1 MLNKETE
8 FILKAVEEGKMI
20 KAFNRNGIR
29 SDMYFNQS
37 TLAAPRRM
45 TLRDRTGDRK
55 IKGSLIQ

>member
-8 FILKAVEEGKMI
+8 FILQAVEEGKMI

-29 SDMYFNQS
+29 SD